1 MSKNKDISK
10 GKKKYIKISI
20 VAIFVT
26 AVIASFIYVNKGDN
40 GISFPSPVQ
49 DGKIV
54 ITDSDRVQGP
64 ADAKIT
70 FVEYSDFQCPY
81 CIKFHATMEKVMKEY
96 DGKVRWV
103 YRHSPLPFHKAA
115 PKAAEAAECAGEQ
128 GKFWEYAT
136 VLTKNSQ
143 PDGRGL
149 AVSDLKKYSK
159 ELSLNEQQFESC
171 LSDGK
176 FKTKINLDLASGKK
190 LGVQGTPATFMID
203 DKGNSQLIS
212 GAQPFEQVK
221 IKIEEVLKN

>member
-1 MSKNKDISK
+1 MSKDKNIPKS
-10 GKKKYIKISI
+10 KKKYIKISI
-20 VAIFVT
+20 VALFVV
-26 AVIASFIYVNKGDN
+26 AVMASFIYANKGEK
-40 GISFPSPVQ
+40 GVSFPSPVQ

-54 ITDSDRVQGP
+54 ITENDRVQGP
-64 ADAKIT
+64 TDAKIT

-115 PKAAEAAECAGEQ
+115 PKAAEAAECAGDQ

-143 PDGRGL
+143 PDGKGL

-159 ELSLNEQQFESC
+159 ELALNEQQFESC

-221 IKIEEVLKN
+221 IKIEEVLNK

>member
-1 MSKNKDISK
+1 MSKDKNISK
-10 GKKKYIKISI
+10 NKKKYINISI
-20 VAIFVT
+20 VALFVVV
-26 AVIASFIYVNKGDN
+26 VIASFIYSNKGDK
-40 GISFPSPVQ
+40 GVSFPSPVQ

-64 ADAKIT
+64 VDAKIT
-70 FVEYSDFQCPY
+70 LVEYSDFQCPY
-81 CIKFHATMEKVMKEY
+81 CVKFHATMEKVMKEY

-115 PKAAEAAECAGEQ
+115 PKAAEGAECAGEQ
-128 GKFWEYAT
+128 GKFWEYAA

-159 ELSLNEQQFESC
+159 ELALNEQQFESC

-176 FKTKINLDLASGKK
+176 FKTKVNLDFASGKK

-203 DKGNSQLIS
+203 GSGNQQLIS
-212 GAQPFEQVK
+212 GAVPFEQIKTK
-221 IKIEEVLKN
+221 INEALNK